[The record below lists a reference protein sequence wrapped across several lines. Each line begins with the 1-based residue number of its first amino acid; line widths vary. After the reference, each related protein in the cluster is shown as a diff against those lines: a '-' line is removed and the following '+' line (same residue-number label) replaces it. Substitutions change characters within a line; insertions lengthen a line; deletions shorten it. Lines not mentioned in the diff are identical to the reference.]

1 MTVAS
6 VYFELYNN
14 QAISWVNVI
23 YGVYMR
29 ICDVQQICINR
40 VTI

>member
-1 MTVAS
+1 MTVARM
-6 VYFELYNN
+6 YFELYNN
-14 QAISWVNVI
+14 QAISLVNVI

-29 ICDVQQICINR
+29 ICDVQQIRIKR